1 MANMTRMIERFI
13 TILRARVILIV
24 FSRVKNEVAG
34 LVKKEIPKNQRPKI
48 IKLKTKIIGRVC
60 FISDLLGKK
69 ELEMVKNK

>member
-1 MANMTRMIERFI
+1 MAKMMRVIERFI
-13 TILRARVILIV
+13 TMLRVRVILIV

-34 LVKKEIPKNQRPKI
+34 LVKKGTFKNQRLKT
-48 IKLKTKIIGRVC
+48 IKLKIKIIGSVC